1 MNSRGKHDHLF
12 VLVKQKRPLLG
23 GTDRLR
29 EHAFVFVTFRHYL
42 TLISDAIHGTDR
54 HYLHLSALDGV
65 VNGLSVEVE
74 IFLWASS
81 ALEILGDLVNFVLR
95 VLITPWIRER
105 EIRRLVGRITEHVLE
120 FEGELI
126 VLVYEVIYFGE
137 DSAPLLLSIWQYP
150 EYWF

>member
-1 MNSRGKHDHLF
+1 
-12 VLVKQKRPLLG
+12 
-23 GTDRLR
+23 
-29 EHAFVFVTFRHYL
+29 VTFRHYL